1 MKKTFVTLAIFAGLL
16 SIGVSCKK
24 AAEWKPQPPYS
35 GMEVPLKSFAINA
48 QTDTMLQFANG
59 TSIFVPQ
66 NCFVKSNGD
75 VATGDVDIFY
85 REFHDAI
92 DILLAGIHMEFESMG
107 ETRHFRTA
115 GMFEID
121 ARLNGE
127 KLSVAQGKKIDI
139 RLASKYAGSDYSFFY
154 MNPQSGAWDWI
165 DLPETEVNTE
175 KAEAF
180 SALQTQK
187 PSLFMGNEYFVLSF
201 GRFLDIYLNND
212 WQKIRENRESKSIK
226 RKLEDY
232 KVKMYNAVAYGEVL
246 FGKSYYH
253 PQEIL
258 WKDLDG
264 KAIPKWTSDFRI
276 NWDKDSNGKW
286 VITNHTIRRISGNV
300 YEIMY
305 SRKDEVFKK
314 RMEAVIP
321 LKNLLKLPAA
331 EWQKRYDEA
340 MVQLAEEQ
348 QRIDLMA
355 ETFRAFS
362 INRLGVYN
370 FDALM
375 KMDEWF
381 EILPT
386 FTVSSTQ
393 TLYGDVVIVFGD
405 NSGYIRLKPEQ
416 YNSMRINPE
425 SGHRIIMLMPGNE
438 LGLYPSDLFKG
449 VNIEE
454 LRLQTKPPFT
464 FAFESKKVNSAVE
477 LRNLLGF

>member
-1 MKKTFVTLAIFAGLL
+1 MNNRIITITAFAFIIL
-16 SIGVSCKK
+16 VSGCKK
-24 AAEWKPQPPYS
+24 NAEWRPQPPYP
-35 GMEVPLKSFAINA
+35 GMELPFTSFAINS
-48 QTDTMLQFANG
+48 QIDTLLQLPNG
-59 TSIFVPQ
+59 TSICIPQ

-75 VATGDVDIFY
+75 DIVGSIAVYY

-92 DILLAGIHMEFESMG
+92 DILLAGIPMEFESLG

-121 ARLNGE
+121 AKQDGE
-127 KLSVAQGKKIDI
+127 KLLVAQGKKIDI

-154 MNPQSGAWDWI
+154 MNPQSGAWEWI
-165 DLPETEVNTE
+165 DLPETEVNAE

-180 SALQTQK
+180 AALETQK

-212 WQKIRENRESKSIK
+212 WQRIRENRESKSIK
-226 RKLEDY
+226 RKLEEY
-232 KVKMYNAVAYGEVL
+232 KVKMYNAVADGEIL

-264 KAIPKWTSDFRI
+264 KIIPRWTSDFRMK
-276 NWDKDSNGKW
+276 WESDSNGNW
-286 VITNHTIRRISGNV
+286 VITNYTIRGIGGNV

-305 SRKDEVFKK
+305 SQKDEVFKK

-321 LKNLLKLPAA
+321 LKNLLKLPPA

-348 QRIDLMA
+348 RRIDLMA
-355 ETFRAFS
+355 ETFRSFS
-362 INRLGVYN
+362 IKRLGVYN

-375 KMDEWF
+375 KMDDWF
-381 EILPT
+381 EVLPT
-386 FTVSSTQ
+386 FTINSTQ
-393 TLYGDVVIVFGD
+393 SVYGDVIIVFGD

-438 LGLYPSDLFKG
+438 LGLYPSNLFSG
-449 VNIEE
+449 VNVNE
-454 LRLQTKPPFT
+454 LRLQTKPPYT
-464 FAFESKKVNSAVE
+464 FAFESKPVSNAVE
-477 LRNLLGF
+477 LRSLLGF